1 MQDTIPFPMKIS
13 VNTVQNVGIDYELA
27 GVGSRILATLLDFL
41 ILGSLSLLFALIGGL
56 GVSISQGSTGS
67 VVFFIILLSLLPLYH
82 LLCELFFH
90 GKSIGKMAFRLQVV
104 RLDGKKV
111 SFWDYMLRWVFRL
124 IDITLTSG
132 VTALLSIVLTKHTQR
147 IGDLAAGTTVIRQ
160 KNPVSLQDLT
170 RHATP
175 AEYTVVFPQVSL
187 LSDRDIRIIN
197 EVIAEVNRSLDFK
210 LLDPLAKKI
219 KEVTGISSPMDNQ
232 TFIKTILKD
241 YYHLAQE

>member
-1 MQDTIPFPMKIS
+1 MQDTILFLMKIS

-27 GVGSRILATLLDFL
+27 GVGPRILATLLDFL
-41 ILGSLSLLFALIGGL
+41 ILGSFGFLFALLAGL
-56 GVSISQGSTGS
+56 GVGISKGSTGS
-67 VVFFIILLSLLPLYH
+67 MVFFIILFSLLPLYH

-90 GKSIGKMAFRLQVV
+90 GKSVGKMAFSLQVV

-132 VTALLSIVLTKHTQR
+132 VAAIISIVVTKHTQR

-160 KNPVSLQDLT
+160 KKCVSLQDLT

-175 AEYTVVFPQVSL
+175 SDYTVVFPQVRL
-187 LSDRDIRIIN
+187 LSDRDIQIIN
-197 EVIAEVNRSLDFK
+197 EVVTEVNRSLDFK

-219 KEVTGISSPMDNQ
+219 KEVTGISSSMDNQ
-232 TFIKTILKD
+232 TFVKTVLKD